1 MRATT
6 DYWVNDRL
14 GQPFFSINKHINGS
28 MIETIKQDIIP
39 RLMED
44 VPNQPTEQM
53 LLQDKLLHR
62 FMIVY
67 DRECYSSDFMIDM
80 WEERIACST
89 YSKYVTEQWSEDEF
103 GEKEK
108 IKLAERIVLLEGQ
121 ETEALPEPQPIY
133 TIIQIEIENQTKT
146 DIKPQ

>member
-67 DRECYSSDFMIDM
+67 DRECYSSDL
-80 WEERIACST
+80 
-89 YSKYVTEQWSEDEF
+89 Q
-103 GEKEK
+103 K
-108 IKLAERIVLLEGQ
+108 IKRKRTSNLNNYDKL
-121 ETEALPEPQPIY
+121 
-133 TIIQIEIENQTKT
+133 
-146 DIKPQ
+146 